1 MIFFFYKR
9 SASSYSL
16 VMVSIVGGDMGLG
29 PDTVRDG
36 AGEDLP
42 LPFVGD
48 LASLP
53 FPLPTAFCYKKNIS
67 V

>member
-1 MIFFFYKR
+1 
-9 SASSYSL
+9 
-16 VMVSIVGGDMGLG
+16 MVSIVGGDMGLG

-42 LPFVGD
+42 LPLVGD

-67 V
+67 A

>member
-1 MIFFFYKR
+1 MLTFTKK
-9 SASSYSL
+9 AYSL
-16 VMVSIVGGDMGLG
+16 EIVSMVGGVMGLG

-53 FPLPTAFCYKKNIS
+53 FPLPIAFC
-67 V
+67 